1 MKEDKKRKIIIY
13 DHIGMSDEGVIDL
26 LHQINLDEPTYE
38 RRCAWKLGMN
48 SVYAVEIEKPKDGI
62 GRTRI
67 DIWKIRTGTT
77 NL

>member
-26 LHQINLDEPTYE
+26 LHQVSLDNPTYGH
-38 RRCAWKLGMN
+38 RCAWK
-48 SVYAVEIEKPKDGI
+48 VDRYAVEIEKPKDGI

-67 DIWKIRTGTT
+67 DIWEWKR
-77 NL
+77 